1 MTEAPARPASSKEF
15 QAPMASPYPE
25 SVLLGLIGAPIAHSA
40 SPAMHEAAAKM
51 LGLRCFYHLI
61 EVAGA
66 DARRLRVMLDGLVAL
81 KFAGVNVT
89 YPYKEAVVPLL
100 DDLAP
105 SAREVGAVN
114 LIAVRGGRLVGF
126 NTDCSGFASG
136 LKRVVGDI
144 AGHSVALIGAGG
156 VGKAIGVA
164 LGVAGAS
171 DIRIVD
177 RAPGKAAALAKAL
190 APAGRACDS
199 VAQALDGAD
208 GLVNATTAGM
218 LPNRDSPV
226 PLALLRRD
234 LWVADA
240 VYQPL
245 WTPLLSAAKEKGAT
259 VMTGREL
266 ALDQAVDAFE
276 IFTGRSADR
285 EVMADAFDRVIER
298 REAAL
303 T

>member
-1 MTEAPARPASSKEF
+1 
-15 QAPMASPYPE
+15 MASAYPE

-40 SPAMHEAAAKM
+40 SPAMHEAAAAA

-66 DARRLRVMLDGLVAL
+66 DARRLRVMLDGLAAL

-100 DDLAP
+100 DELAP
-105 SAREVGAVN
+105 SAAKVGAVN
-114 LIAVRGGRLVGF
+114 LIAVRGERLIGF
-126 NTDCSGFASG
+126 NTDCSGFARA
-136 LKRVVGDI
+136 LKRVIGDI
-144 AGHSVALIGAGG
+144 RGQAVALIGAGG

-164 LGVAGAS
+164 LAEASAG

-177 RAPGKAAALAKAL
+177 PVPGKAATLAEALGAA
-190 APAGRACDS
+190 RACAGAAD
-199 VAQALDGAD
+199 ALDGAA
-208 GLVNATTAGM
+208 GLVNASAVGM
-218 LPNRDSPV
+218 LPSRDFPV
-226 PLALLRRD
+226 PRALLRRE

-245 WTPLLSAAKEKGAT
+245 WTPLLAAARDKGAAT
-259 VMTGREL
+259 MTGREL
-266 ALDQAVDAFE
+266 AVDQAIDAFE
-276 IFTGRSADR
+276 IFTGRTASRAVL
-285 EVMADAFDRVIER
+285 EQAFDEVIR
-298 REAAL
+298 RRDAAL

>member
-1 MTEAPARPASSKEF
+1 
-15 QAPMASPYPE
+15 MASVYPE
-25 SVLLGLIGAPIAHSA
+25 TALLGLIGAPIAHSA
-40 SPAMHEAAAKM
+40 SPAMHEAAAEA

-66 DARRLRVMLDGLVAL
+66 DVDQLRVMLRGLAAL
-81 KFAGVNVT
+81 KFSGVNVT

-100 DDLAP
+100 DALAP
-105 SAREVGAVN
+105 SAVDVGAVN
-114 LIAVRGGRLVGF
+114 TIAVRDGRLIGF
-126 NTDCSGFASG
+126 NTDCSGFSRA
-136 LKRVVGDI
+136 LRRIVGDV
-144 AGHSVALIGAGG
+144 AGQRIALIGAGG

-164 LGVAGAS
+164 LGEAGAAE
-171 DIRIVD
+171 IFIFD
-177 RAPGKAAALAKAL
+177 RDGAKAAALAGAL
-190 APAGRACDS
+190 AAKADTRACAS
-199 VAQALDGAD
+199 AAEALDGAD

-226 PLALLRRD
+226 PLGLLRRD

-245 WTPLLSAAKEKGAT
+245 WTPLLAAAREKGAT

-276 IFTGRSADR
+276 LFTGRKPDR
-285 EVMADAFDRVIER
+285 ETMATAFDRVIRR